1 MKRIFLYISIS
12 MICAVLFAQQAVR
25 IEINPN
31 KVTGIID
38 KKVYGLL
45 LEHLYHSVSNGVWGE
60 TVWNRSFE
68 ELYATGG
75 NCSVNNEGLIS
86 VEPFKA
92 GTALFVLGT
101 ASDYEL
107 SLDFRK
113 TSGDGN
119 LLFNFRDQCR
129 GDMLT
134 NGLFLRLGDKN
145 NTVHELKAMT
155 GWVWNTP
162 FTKTA
167 IIGRKAGK
175 LDVGKWQKLQVICKG
190 KRISCLL
197 NGELLFDNEIE
208 NCPTSGAIRIGA
220 ENCKAEFK
228 NINAKS
234 LDKQGVK
241 LSLNPIRHWAL
252 IGTGTIETSYK
263 NVLNHDVAVHIQ
275 ITGELAGVEQATN
288 YRVRTNDLLKGSL
301 FLKGNVSKVNIQL
314 LNGNIVLVE
323 KPLSGLS
330 DQWKE
335 FPLNLAASENCDS
348 ATLRITTKDKGD
360 LYIDQVSLMSQSSI
374 DNGGYR
380 PDLYKAVSELKPTI
394 IRWPGGSFV
403 ELYDFE
409 NGLGAQKDR
418 KGILRWDDF
427 DPLSFGTD
435 EFIAYCHRLGAEP
448 QIVVPI
454 GYHNY
459 KGYTPGKINWL
470 QKAQDWL
477 EYCNGDITTKYGAL
491 RAGNGHV
498 EPYKVKY
505 WEIDN
510 EVWKMDPKL
519 YAETV
524 RLFSQRLK
532 RQDASIKIIGCGS
545 GRLGKEGVGLDSIMI
560 SDVAEYIDFISPH
573 HYMDIKKFGNDGI
586 KEYGDYLRKLDKWIV
601 RSKNPNMKI
610 YLSEWNLDGVDMR
623 TGLFAGG
630 ILNELEKNQRV
641 EMAAPALALR
651 HTSATG
657 WNNAFVNF
665 DQNGYFL
672 APNYIVMKLWREH
685 FAPNRI
691 EALGETENLN
701 VIATKSDAG
710 KMVYVKVVNPTPTV
724 IPIRIQLVGNLN
736 VQNARLKLVAS
747 DSLFA
752 KNTMEEPNH
761 VCVREIEISRNGNV
775 IFFTAPAFSAGVLS
789 VEVCSTN

>member
-1 MKRIFLYISIS
+1 
-12 MICAVLFAQQAVR
+12 MICAVLFAQHAVR

-31 KVTGIID
+31 KVTGTID

-75 NCSVNNEGLIS
+75 NWSVNNEGLIS

-92 GTALFVLGT
+92 GTALFILGT
-101 ASDYEL
+101 ASDYEM

-113 TSGDGN
+113 NSVAGS
-119 LLFNFRDQCR
+119 LLFNFRDQYR

-134 NGLFLRLGDKN
+134 NGLFLRLGDEN

-155 GWVWNTP
+155 GWVWHTP

-167 IIGRKAGK
+167 IIGRKEGK
-175 LDVGKWQKLQVICKG
+175 LDVGKWQKLQVICKD

-197 NGELLFDNEIE
+197 DGELLFDNEIE
-208 NCPTSGAIRIGA
+208 NCPTSGTIRIGA

-228 NINAKS
+228 NIIAKL
-234 LDKQGVK
+234 LDKHGVNI
-241 LSLNPIRHWAL
+241 SLNPIRHWAL
-252 IGTGTIETSYK
+252 IGIGKIETSYK
-263 NVLNHDVAVHIQ
+263 NVLNHNVAVHIQ
-275 ITGELAGVEQATN
+275 ITGKLAGVEQAKN

-314 LNGNIVLVE
+314 LNENKVLAE
-323 KPLSGLS
+323 KQLRGLS

-335 FPLNLAASENCDS
+335 FPLNFAASENCDS

-360 LYIDQVSLMSQSSI
+360 LCIDQVSLMSQSSI

-435 EFIAYCHRLGAEP
+435 EFVAYCRRLGAEP

-459 KGYTPGKINWL
+459 KGYVPGKINWM

-477 EYCNGDITTKYGAL
+477 EYCNGDVTTKYGAL
-491 RAGNGHV
+491 RAANGHV

-519 YAETV
+519 YAQVV
-524 RLFSQRLK
+524 RVFSQTLK

-560 SDVAEYIDFISPH
+560 TDVAEYIDFISPH
-573 HYMDIKKFGNDGI
+573 HYMDIKKFGNDGV
-586 KEYGDYLRKLDKWIV
+586 KEYGDYLRKLDKWIAK
-601 RSKNPNMKI
+601 SKNPNMKI

-651 HTSATG
+651 HISAMG

-685 FAPNRI
+685 FAPNLI
-691 EALGETENLN
+691 EVLGETDNLN
-701 VIATKSDAG
+701 LIATKSEAG
-710 KMVYVKVVNPTPTV
+710 KIVYVKVVNPTEKSYVVQLSMAGNEQLKSTSF
-724 IPIRIQLVGNLN
+724 QLVAPGSIDAVNSMANPSTVSANDGKLIRN
-736 VQNARLKLVAS
+736 GENIQITVPAYSAGIVSLKL
-747 DSLFA
+747 
-752 KNTMEEPNH
+752 
-761 VCVREIEISRNGNV
+761 
-775 IFFTAPAFSAGVLS
+775 
-789 VEVCSTN
+789 